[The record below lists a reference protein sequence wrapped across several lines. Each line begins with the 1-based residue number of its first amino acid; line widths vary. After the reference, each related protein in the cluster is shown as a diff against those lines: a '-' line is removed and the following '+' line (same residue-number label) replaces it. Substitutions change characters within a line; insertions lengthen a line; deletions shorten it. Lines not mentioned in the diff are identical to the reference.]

1 MRKPFVLL
9 MVISIVLF
17 TGCSSLKNSITAK
30 TPQINI
36 PFTCG
41 FNLTAYDDME
51 LEGTMKRYGTGIWEM
66 DITSPETMAGLH
78 IKRTTEGMDISL
90 GELEICIGQDKI
102 NRGAFAELIFNA
114 VDSCAALQEMTL
126 EETQNGLQYTGK
138 VSECPFIMTFSPE
151 TLLLTEISFPS
162 IDLHAKITDF
172 CPVAD
177 TEPSET
183 SAVTELTTVPES
195 TPPVTTVTVPAT
207 ADSSVTSHE

>member
-1 MRKPFVLL
+1 MRRSFILL
-9 MVISIVLF
+9 TVISLLLF
-17 TGCSSLKNSITAK
+17 TGCSSLKKSITAK

-41 FNLTAYDDME
+41 FNMTAYDDME

-78 IKRTTEGMDISL
+78 IKRTAEGMDVSL

-114 VDSCAALQEMTL
+114 IDSCASLQDITL
-126 EETQNGLQYTGK
+126 EETESGLQYTGK
-138 VSECPFIMTFSPE
+138 ISECPFIMTFSAD
-151 TLLLTEISFPS
+151 TLLLTEIDFPS
-162 IDLHAKITDF
+162 ISLHAEITDF

-177 TEPSET
+177 TEASAETTPPET
-183 SAVTELTTVPES
+183 SAAS
-195 TPPVTTVTVPAT
+195 TVTVP
-207 ADSSVTSHE
+207 TSAETSPAE